1 MVYLIKFLQVL
12 ILLSITFLWNTI
24 VLKKVYFFIKQ
35 TNTKNTEAEF
45 NSPTALKKDMLI
57 LKYVQYFYWLIAI
70 VVSILLTIA

>member
-1 MVYLIKFLQVL
+1 LVYLIKFLQVL

-24 VLKKVYFFIKQ
+24 VLKRVYFFIKQ

-70 VVSILLTIA
+70 VVSVLLTIA

>member
-24 VLKKVYFFIKQ
+24 VLKRVYFFIKQ

-70 VVSILLTIA
+70 VVSVLLTIA